1 MRWFGG
7 SNEEAVRNGF
17 QVLQKIGQF
26 VDYDCRH
33 YHEKDI
39 KIRKEASR

>member
-26 VDYDCRH
+26 VDCRH
-33 YHEKDI
+33 YHEKDVKI
-39 KIRKEASR
+39 KKESNR